1 MNFEDN
7 PREGKAIFITGAEQ
21 HQTSSSL
28 SCRRVGVEGSLINVF
43 LATVSRMNLNAMN
56 FDFDCHFG
64 VLPASNSCLVLCIVR
79 AVNSLHAFAFLW
91 QDQWR
96 RRRNNSSN

>member
-1 MNFEDN
+1 MMHENFEDN
-7 PREGKAIFITGAEQ
+7 PREGKASFISSIACAEQ

-43 LATVSRMNLNAMN
+43 LATVSCNEFKCLE

-64 VLPASNSCLVLCIVR
+64 VLPASNSCLVL
-79 AVNSLHAFAFLW
+79 LYGL
-91 QDQWR
+91 
-96 RRRNNSSN
+96 